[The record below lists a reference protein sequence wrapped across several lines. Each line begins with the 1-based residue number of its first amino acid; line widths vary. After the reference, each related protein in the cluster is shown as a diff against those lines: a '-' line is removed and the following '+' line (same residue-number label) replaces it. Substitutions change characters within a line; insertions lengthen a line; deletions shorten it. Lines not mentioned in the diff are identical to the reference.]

1 MNTERRQFVCPN
13 CGSTDVYIDRDNT
26 IYCSTCSTTF
36 ELTSPK
42 CTTDNKSADT
52 VTKNMPPSFRTKK
65 QDNDSSKQKE
75 NDIHENLSNSF
86 QPNKSDNIFR
96 VKDITTTTAFART
109 ALLELAT
116 GDDVPSDIFSSQFKP
131 VVSEDEQY
139 YLQFMKVDIQ
149 YSASI
154 GHDYTVENQ
163 VWDDQKRKYVKET
176 KTVTNWT
183 PFSDRN
189 TLKEIGISAL
199 KTNGDREL
207 QAERFH
213 NCAGMIAENRS
224 AWFTKPDQEPIYPNS
239 TNRVEAMEMGEK
251 SAAITCQANLPGD
264 RYQNFS
270 YNCDTTAEAAVI
282 LMVKDNVLR
291 FDYHGKQGEV
301 RGYTFEE
308 TAEITIPPT
317 ATSLTTKVSA
327 YLSTIGSATRF
338 LLAFN
343 IIFAIVTAFLCLNGN
358 ASPILTWICVLLLI
372 AGVALTIVFFVRRN
386 SIISEL
392 AYKQQ
397 TEKRTSLITLLKKME
412 LPPLTDEE
420 AAKIATRTENITSHL
435 KSLSYNLSIRI
446 MIVISTLF
454 LIIAAYLSSTLSS

>member
-1 MNTERRQFVCPN
+1 
-13 CGSTDVYIDRDNT
+13 
-26 IYCSTCSTTF
+26 
-36 ELTSPK
+36 
-42 CTTDNKSADT
+42 
-52 VTKNMPPSFRTKK
+52 
-65 QDNDSSKQKE
+65 
-75 NDIHENLSNSF
+75 
-86 QPNKSDNIFR
+86 
-96 VKDITTTTAFART
+96 
-109 ALLELAT
+109 
-116 GDDVPSDIFSSQFKP
+116 
-131 VVSEDEQY
+131 
-139 YLQFMKVDIQ
+139 
-149 YSASI
+149 
-154 GHDYTVENQ
+154 
-163 VWDDQKRKYVKET
+163 
-176 KTVTNWT
+176 
-183 PFSDRN
+183 
-189 TLKEIGISAL
+189 
-199 KTNGDREL
+199 
-207 QAERFH
+207 
-213 NCAGMIAENRS
+213 
-224 AWFTKPDQEPIYPNS
+224 
-239 TNRVEAMEMGEK
+239 
-251 SAAITCQANLPGD
+251 
-264 RYQNFS
+264 
-270 YNCDTTAEAAVI
+270 
-282 LMVKDNVLR
+282 MVKDNVLR